1 MLDWLTDD
9 QRALRDMAAT
19 FARKE
24 VEPLAV
30 QIDRE
35 EATPD
40 SLTAKAAEFGLF
52 GLYISPE

>member
-40 SLTAKAAEFGLF
+40 SLIAKAATA
-52 GLYISPE
+52 S